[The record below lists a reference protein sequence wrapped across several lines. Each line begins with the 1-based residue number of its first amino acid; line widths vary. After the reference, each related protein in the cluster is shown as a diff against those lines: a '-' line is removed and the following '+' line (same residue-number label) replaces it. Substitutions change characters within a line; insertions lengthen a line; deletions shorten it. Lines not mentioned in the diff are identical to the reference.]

1 MHCTP
6 DKHLQRQSRLP
17 GYGPVLL
24 VLGNLQ
30 SRRIRAL
37 FLHFTVSHQR
47 HPPSPAPRLAESAQ
61 GEMHTMD
68 DRSFENLIRFAA
80 GGTSRRGSMMTLG
93 AAGLAA
99 IFAGSFTSEAKNKGG
114 KKKKQRPAPP
124 PPASPPPPD
133 LCAPQVEEC
142 SAVVTSLCNGDPKCV
157 DAPACCSFLGTC
169 NASGFLSCFL
179 AALDT

>member
-1 MHCTP
+1 
-6 DKHLQRQSRLP
+6 
-17 GYGPVLL
+17 
-24 VLGNLQ
+24 
-30 SRRIRAL
+30 
-37 FLHFTVSHQR
+37 
-47 HPPSPAPRLAESAQ
+47 
-61 GEMHTMD
+61 MD
-68 DRSFENLIRFAA
+68 DRSFENLIRYAA

-99 IFAGSFTSEAKNKGG
+99 IFASSFSTEAKNKGSK
-114 KKKKQRPAPP
+114 KKKKQRQVPP
-124 PPASPPPPD
+124 PPASPPLPD

-142 SAVVTSLCNGDPKCV
+142 STVVTSLCNGDPKCV